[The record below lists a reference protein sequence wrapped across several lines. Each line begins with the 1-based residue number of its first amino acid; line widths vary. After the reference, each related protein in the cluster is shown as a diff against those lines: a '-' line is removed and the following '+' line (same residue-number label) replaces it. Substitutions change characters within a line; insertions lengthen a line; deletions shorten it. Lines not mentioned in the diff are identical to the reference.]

1 MKSQSRSLFAVCFLG
16 ALACAAP
23 MHLASAT
30 ITPLLSPADFLYPV
44 TTIDFD
50 SAADRDIANTLYSGE
65 GIVFSRDDGYAI
77 PIMDWSALA
86 RTTTSAPNVIATIL
100 GTFEGQHVPYW
111 STHLNMVFAEPT
123 YEFGAFFGND
133 QGWGG
138 YTQSTLYVFD
148 VNDALLGSVT
158 MDANENTSVDQFIGV
173 RSTVA
178 FYRARIEN
186 NGTDMAVVLDNVSF
200 GGGGDDGG
208 AIVPEPFTAA
218 LLGAG
223 LLGMACRR
231 RFMAP

>member
-1 MKSQSRSLFAVCFLG
+1 
-16 ALACAAP
+16 

-30 ITPLLSPADFLYPV
+30 ITPLLSPADFLHPV

-50 SAADRDIANTLYSGE
+50 SAADLDVANTLYSGE

-77 PIMDWSALA
+77 PIMDWSAMA

-100 GTFEGQHVPYW
+100 GTFEEQYVPDW

-133 QGWGG
+133 QGVG

-158 MDANENTSVDQFIGV
+158 IDVNGNTSVDQFIGV

-186 NGTDMAVVLDNVSF
+186 DGAYMAVVLDNVSF
-200 GGGGDDGG
+200 GGGGGDGG